1 MYTLFGVVEFKMTL
15 NSKLYNIVYSFI
27 LGKLKDSKSILILS
41 QTDLERVTQ
50 LSKNDITV
58 LQQAVAHSVS
68 RIPMVTGKFV

>member
-27 LGKLKDSKSILILS
+27 LGKLKDCKSILILS